1 MLSSESRAGIDV
13 LNAKGQTSLH
23 VAADQGHSKVVE
35 QLVKAGARKEA
46 ASRAGLTPLMMA
58 ASNGHASAVETLVDF
73 RVDLEARAMAHQH
86 AGWTALHFA
95 AAAGHT
101 DVVGLLI
108 GARADRLGCS
118 LPPLPPHLLT
128 HALSRFFLQLSCRNS
143 LVVGPADT
151 GVAHSLDRHPRD
163 AGTACGCLWA
173 P

>member
-23 VAADQGHSKVVE
+23 VAAAQGHSKVVE

-101 DVVGLLI
+101 HVVGLLI
-108 GARADRLGCS
+108 GARADRLGFS
-118 LPPLPPHLLT
+118 LDSLASSSVETRLVNVFSAT
-128 HALSRFFLQLSCRNS
+128 VLSKFSCR
-143 LVVGPADT
+143 
-151 GVAHSLDRHPRD
+151 R
-163 AGTACGCLWA
+163 AC
-173 P
+173 